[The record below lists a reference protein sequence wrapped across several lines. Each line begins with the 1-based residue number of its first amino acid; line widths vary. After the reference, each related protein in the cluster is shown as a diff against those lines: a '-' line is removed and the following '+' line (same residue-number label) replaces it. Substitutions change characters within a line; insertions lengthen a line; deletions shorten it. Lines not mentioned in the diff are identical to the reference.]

1 MKLVNST
8 DCILDFSGISVA
20 SSWSQLKEQRIE
32 YQTHL
37 QQLRLT
43 LTFLEWM
50 TQVNLMHDLITTKAL
65 EICESDMLEAGYGP
79 PPVPYSFIVFGSAG
93 RMESTL
99 WSDQDNG
106 LIISNETNEFKD
118 RYFEIFANLL
128 CDQLAYLGYEKCLG
142 KVMCSELLWRKTL
155 MEWELT
161 LTEWQSDMSW
171 EPIRYLIIAADMRH
185 IAGDQSLTVA
195 LKDLFYRGFKE
206 VPELQYAIL
215 RNTVRHKATLNILGQ
230 VVTERFGDHAGGF
243 DIKYGVYIPL
253 VNFVRFM
260 ALQLDVRE
268 TTTKKRLQKLIS
280 LDSDNVLLES
290 CQEAFDMAIKLRMS
304 TPCTLSD
311 GLLISSNYISEQEL
325 KNKTIMHELRESLGV
340 IRRTHRA
347 LQRLLRF
354 AERRKI

>member
-1 MKLVNST
+1 MESINST
-8 DCILDFSGISVA
+8 DYILNFSGIPVA
-20 SSWSQLKEQRIE
+20 SSWSQLKGIRIE
-32 YQTHL
+32 NQTHL
-37 QQLRLT
+37 QQQRFELPI
-43 LTFLEWM
+43 LEWM
-50 TQVNLMHDLITTKAL
+50 MQVNQMHDLITTKAL
-65 EICESDMLEAGYGP
+65 EICEKEMMEAGYGP

-93 RMESTL
+93 RKESTL

-106 LIISNETNEFKD
+106 LIISTETNEFKD
-118 RYFEIFANLL
+118 QYFKLFANRL

-142 KVMCSELLWRKTL
+142 KVMCSEPLWRKSL
-155 MEWELT
+155 KEWEMT
-161 LTEWQSDMSW
+161 LAEWRSDMSW
-171 EPIRYLIIAADMRH
+171 EPIRYLIITADMRH
-185 IAGDQSLTVA
+185 IAGDQRLTDA
-195 LKDLFYRGFKE
+195 LKDMFYRGFKE

-230 VVTERFGDHAGGF
+230 VVTERFGEHAGGF

-268 TTTKKRLQKLIS
+268 TTTKKRLEKLIS

-290 CQEAFDMAIKLRMS
+290 CQKAFDMAIQLRMS
-304 TPCTLSD
+304 TPCTLSE
-311 GLLISSNYISEQEL
+311 GLLIGSNYISEQEL
-325 KNKTIMHELRESLGV
+325 KKKTIMHELRESLGV
-340 IRRTHRA
+340 IRGTHRA